1 MLKHN
6 IAVGRFDP
14 DQVRSLMDMNRGF
27 IRDQEGPELK
37 ITSPAA
43 GFTTSDEEIVVRG
56 TQRNVGGVCIFL
68 RRSQQARFI
77 RNSRTELSEDLW
89 MMVALYFDVAKQLK
103 TWMGRIMPNHPPGMH
118 VYDQID
124 VERR

>member
-1 MLKHN
+1 MSG
-6 IAVGRFDP
+6 ACASSSVGLNKP
-14 DQVRSLMDMNRGF
+14 GSYGIL
-27 IRDQEGPELK
+27 
-37 ITSPAA
+37 A
-43 GFTTSDEEIVVRG
+43 
-56 TQRNVGGVCIFL
+56 
-68 RRSQQARFI
+68 
-77 RNSRTELSEDLW
+77 TELSEDLW